1 MDFLN
6 SLWLPIVASASA
18 AWIASAL
25 AWMVIGH
32 HKRDW
37 KEIPNEQE
45 FIAVVKRMGIAP
57 GSYGFPEFRRLAGMS
72 KAGKQ
77 AKWDEMQK
85 SPIGLLRVWGPIHMG
100 RNMLLTLVVTLVV
113 SLLIGY
119 LGWQALPHGTAAGEA
134 RPEFAKSMQV
144 LGTAGILAYC
154 FAGLQNDIWFQRSIR
169 EIVTGLID
177 GVVCGLLTGAVF
189 AWLWPA

>member
-57 GSYGFPEFRRLAGMS
+57 GSYGFPG
-72 KAGKQ
+72 
-77 AKWDEMQK
+77 
-85 SPIGLLRVWGPIHMG
+85 
-100 RNMLLTLVVTLVV
+100 VTVH
-113 SLLIGY
+113 
-119 LGWQALPHGTAAGEA
+119 Q
-134 RPEFAKSMQV
+134 
-144 LGTAGILAYC
+144 
-154 FAGLQNDIWFQRSIR
+154 
-169 EIVTGLID
+169 
-177 GVVCGLLTGAVF
+177 
-189 AWLWPA
+189 